1 MKVDQKKGRTKVSIA
16 MNANVYLVKSD
27 KLRFKAVLG
36 LSSVF
41 EIEIPVQNTQR
52 HNALVAV
59 RWQVK
64 RNLEVLLEDFSTH

>member
-1 MKVDQKKGRTKVSIA
+1 
-16 MNANVYLVKSD
+16 MNANVCLVKSE

-64 RNLEVLLEDFSTH
+64 RDLEVLLEYFSGLGHDGT